1 MNIQVLSY
9 ISVGSAKRFDPYDEE
24 FVNIFENYSCIY
36 PLTQQI
42 LILRISSEDSPP
54 HCRIR

>member
-1 MNIQVLSY
+1 MNIQVLSN

-36 PLTQQI
+36 P
-42 LILRISSEDSPP
+42 SSKDFL
-54 HCRIR
+54 